1 MLSKKELGNI
11 IKIAS
16 KEKSDEEMAS
26 KFLELIKE

>member
-1 MLSKKELGNI
+1 MLSKEELGNI

-16 KEKSDEEMAS
+16 KEKSNEDIAS